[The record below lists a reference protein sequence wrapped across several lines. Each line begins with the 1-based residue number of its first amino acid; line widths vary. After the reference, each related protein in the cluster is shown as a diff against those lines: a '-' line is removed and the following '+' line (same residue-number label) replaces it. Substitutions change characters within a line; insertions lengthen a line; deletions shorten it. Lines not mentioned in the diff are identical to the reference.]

1 MQEDGRTAML
11 QRPIQLVERI
21 GTYPWWQV
29 LIELAVIWA
38 LVYIIVRFIRG
49 TRAAGALKG
58 LLFLLVAAT
67 LVVRI
72 LNRQD
77 AFGRLTFLYENF
89 LALLAIT
96 LIVVFQPEL
105 RRGLIRLGETPL
117 FRRSTSSFQI
127 VVESIVEACTY
138 FSKAKFGAIIV
149 IERETGLK
157 GLVEGGTVMNA
168 EVSARL
174 LQTIFFPGSALHDLA
189 VVIKGDRIISAGVQL
204 PLADPAEMPDAALG
218 SRHRAA
224 VGISGE
230 SDALVVVVSEETGT
244 ISLAERGRLD
254 RTFTPDELRR
264 ELLRRLARGIPAEAL
279 APANLG
285 RLGRAVTG
293 SARRVR
299 AHRSANAESA
309 GDGGGGGSGGS
320 GGGGN
325 GRTTHAREG
334 VRQT

>member
-1 MQEDGRTAML
+1 ML

-21 GTYPWWQV
+21 GTYPWWEV
-29 LIELAVIWA
+29 AIELAVIGVFVY
-38 LVYIIVRFIRG
+38 LVVRFLHG

-58 LLFLLVAAT
+58 LIFLLVAAT

-105 RRGLIRLGETPL
+105 RRGLIRLGETPV
-117 FRRSTSSFQI
+117 FRRSTSSFQV

-138 FSKAKFGAIIV
+138 FAKAKFGAIIV

-189 VVIKGDRIISAGVQL
+189 VVIKGDRIVSAGVQL
-204 PLADPAEMPDAALG
+204 PLAEPADMPDAALG

-224 VGISGE
+224 VGISSE

-254 RTFTPDELRR
+254 RSLSPDELRR
-264 ELLRRLARGIPAEAL
+264 ELLRRLARGLPAEAL
-279 APANLG
+279 APTNLG
-285 RLGRAVTG
+285 RLGRAVTD
-293 SARRVR
+293 SARRTL
-299 AHRSANAESA
+299 AHRSPRSA
-309 GDGGGGGSGGS
+309 GSQGGSSASGS
-320 GGGGN
+320 GGN
-325 GRTTHAREG
+325 GRTPHAREG
-334 VRQT
+334 VQQ